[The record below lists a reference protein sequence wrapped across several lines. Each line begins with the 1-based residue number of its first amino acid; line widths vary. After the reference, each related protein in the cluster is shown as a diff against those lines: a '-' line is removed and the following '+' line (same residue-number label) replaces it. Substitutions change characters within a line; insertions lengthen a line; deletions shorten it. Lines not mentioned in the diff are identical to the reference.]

1 VRHRDVGADENHLD
15 PLRSPVIVV
24 AVAVILA
31 TGAGIVYERRGAN
44 APRVAAVILRVML
57 YVLVPFVS
65 YVNIAHLHVTVG
77 AGVGIALA
85 WAMIGTA
92 GGVAYLIGRRVLR
105 LPDTELGAVICSVVV
120 VNTGYLGLPMAV
132 ALLGTRSLGAAV
144 AYDQLVSGP
153 ALFIVGFGVGATFG
167 AHAHGGLAARA
178 RTFLTRNPPLIGVVA
193 GLVATPALAPAPLP
207 VISHGVVAVL
217 LVLGFFAVGVSLAS
231 ERREDSAPLLEVPD
245 RRVGLAVI
253 LRMAMGPAVL
263 GALSLLVV
271 RVPSAY
277 LLQSAMPTGINSLL
291 VGHAYGLDQRLIATI
306 IVWSTMI
313 ALVSGLLLAAF

>member
-1 VRHRDVGADENHLD
+1 
-15 PLRSPVIVV
+15 VILV

-31 TGAGIVYERRGAN
+31 AGAGIAYEHRCAG
-44 APRVAAVILRVML
+44 APRAAAVILRLML

-85 WAMIGTA
+85 WIMIGTV
-92 GGVAYLIGRRVLR
+92 GGAAYLIGRRTLR
-105 LPDTELGAVICSVVV
+105 LPDGELGAVICSVVV

-132 ALLGTRSLGAAV
+132 ALLGARSLGAAV
-144 AYDQLVSGP
+144 AYDQLVSAP

-167 AHAHGGLAARA
+167 AHAQGGLTARA
-178 RTFLTRNPPLIGVVA
+178 RTFLTRNPPLIGVIA
-193 GLVATPALAPAPLP
+193 GLLATPALAPAPLP
-207 VISHGVVAVL
+207 AISHRVVAVL
-217 LVLGFFAVGVSLAS
+217 LILGFFAVGISLAA
-231 ERREDSAPLLEVPD
+231 ERREDSARLLEAPD
-245 RRVGLAVI
+245 RRVGLAVL

-263 GALSLLVV
+263 GALSLFVV

-313 ALVSGLLLAAF
+313 ALIVGLLLAAL

>member
-1 VRHRDVGADENHLD
+1 
-15 PLRSPVIVV
+15 VILV

-31 TGAGIVYERRGAN
+31 TSAGIAYERRFAS
-44 APRVAAVILRVML
+44 APRTATLILRVML
-57 YVLVPFVS
+57 YLLLPFVS

-85 WAMIGTA
+85 WVMVGIVGSL
-92 GGVAYLIGRRVLR
+92 AYLVGRHALH

-132 ALLGTRSLGAAV
+132 ALLGTHSLGAAV

-153 ALFIVGFGVGATFG
+153 ALLIVGFGVGATFG
-167 AHAHGGLAARA
+167 AHASGGLAARA
-178 RTFLTRNPPLIGVVA
+178 RRFLTGNPPLIGVIA
-193 GLVATPALAPAPLP
+193 GLLATPALAPAPLP
-207 VISHGVVAVL
+207 AISHGVVAVL
-217 LVLGFFAVGVSLAS
+217 LILGFFVVGISLAS
-231 ERREDSAPLLEVPD
+231 ERREDSAPLLEAAD
-245 RRVGLAVI
+245 RRVGLAVT
-253 LRMAMGPAVL
+253 LRMVTGPAVL
-263 GALSLLVV
+263 AALSLLII

-277 LLQSAMPTGINSLL
+277 LLQSAMPTGVNSLV

-313 ALVSGLLLAAF
+313 GLVGGLLLAAL

>member
-1 VRHRDVGADENHLD
+1 
-15 PLRSPVIVV
+15 VILV

-31 TGAGIVYERRGAN
+31 TGAGLIYERRFAS
-44 APRVAAVILRVML
+44 APRAASLVLRVML

-85 WAMIGTA
+85 WAMIGIV
-92 GGVAYLIGRRVLR
+92 GGLAYIVGRRVLR
-105 LPDTELGAVICSVVV
+105 LPNPELGAVICSVVV

-167 AHAHGGLAARA
+167 AEAPRGIGARA
-178 RTFLTRNPPLIGVVA
+178 RTFLTRNPPLIAVIA
-193 GLVATPALAPAPLP
+193 GLLATPALAPAPLLA
-207 VISHGVVAVL
+207 ISHVVVAAL
-217 LVLGFFAVGVSLAS
+217 LLLGFFAVGITLSS
-231 ERREDSAPLLEVPD
+231 ERREDEAVLLERPD
-245 RRVGLAVI
+245 TRVGLAI
-253 LRMAMGPAVL
+253 ALRMAVAPAVL
-263 GALSLLVV
+263 GVLSLLVV

-277 LLQSAMPTGINSLL
+277 LLQSAMPTGINSLV
-291 VGHAYGLDQRLIATI
+291 VGHAYGLDQRLISTI

-313 ALVSGLLLAAF
+313 GLIGGLILSTL

>member
-1 VRHRDVGADENHLD
+1 
-15 PLRSPVIVV
+15 VILV

-31 TGAGIVYERRGAN
+31 TAAGLAYERRSDR
-44 APRVAAVILRVML
+44 APRAAAVILRLML

-85 WAMIGTA
+85 WVMIGVIGSLA
-92 GGVAYLIGRRVLR
+92 FLIGRRVLG
-105 LPDTELGAVICSVVV
+105 LPDPQLGAVICCVVA

-132 ALLGTRSLGAAV
+132 ALLGTHALGAAV

-153 ALFIVGFGVGATFG
+153 ALFIVGFGVGASFG
-167 AHAHGGLAARA
+167 AHAHGGLGRRA

-193 GLVATPALAPAPLP
+193 GLLASPALAPEPLP
-207 VISHGVVAVL
+207 AISHGVVVAL
-217 LVLGFFAVGVSLAS
+217 LLLGFFVVGVSLAA
-231 ERREDSAPLLEVPD
+231 ERREDHAPLLERPD
-245 RRVGLAVI
+245 GRVGLAVL
-253 LRMAMGPAVL
+253 LRMAGGPAVL
-263 GALSLLVV
+263 GLLSLLVV
-271 RVPSAY
+271 RVPAAY
-277 LLQSAMPTGINSLL
+277 LLQSSMPSGINSLI

-313 ALVSGLLLAAF
+313 GLVVGLVLAAV

>member
-1 VRHRDVGADENHLD
+1 
-15 PLRSPVIVV
+15 VILV
-24 AVAVILA
+24 AVAVVLA
-31 TGAGIVYERRGAN
+31 TTAGIVYERRF
-44 APRVAAVILRVML
+44 AAAQRTSARILRLML

-85 WAMIGTA
+85 WVMIGIV
-92 GGVAYLIGRRVLR
+92 GGLAYLLGRRVLR
-105 LPDTELGAVICSVVV
+105 LPDTELGAVICSVVC

-132 ALLGTRSLGAAV
+132 ALLGPRSLGTAV

-178 RTFLTRNPPLIGVVA
+178 RIFLTRNPPLIGVIA
-193 GLVATPALAPAPLP
+193 GLLATPALAPAPLP
-207 VISHGVVAVL
+207 AISHGVVVVL
-217 LVLGFFAVGVSLAS
+217 LILGFFAVGISLAS
-231 ERREDSAPLLEVPD
+231 ERREDSAPLLEAPD
-245 RRVGLAVI
+245 RRVGLALT
-253 LRMAMGPAVL
+253 LRMAVAPAVL

-277 LLQSAMPTGINSLL
+277 LLQSAMPTGINSLV

-313 ALVSGLLLAAF
+313 ALVGGLLLAAL